1 MNIYFVT
8 VSLLHENMRHAA
20 GLHSDTNIVIAESED
35 EALSIMRNL
44 FRPYILN
51 DDSVFISN
59 DLKLDNAVQRGNGSS
74 SVEYLNFPC
83 NVSYDT
89 LKDYL
94 ELLKDH
100 YNLYEYAIYD
110 KSGEVKILNNY
121 LRDLKA
127 ASTEP
132 ASPVLPYDAEDSS
145 TIPESYVKMI
155 REQHDA
161 VMTLLKKID
170 TNTDEVESNQVII
183 NNNIDEES
191 TKTQKTITDEFDTT
205 RKHITTEN
213 NSIKNKISSEAS
225 STRSTIS
232 YEESLTRDSIES
244 MKSSINDKLDNV
256 NNSVNDKGNIIDASI
271 NQLRSSVESGD
282 TQIIEAIELEST
294 NIQNK
299 LDIENEE
306 LKSSINAVKTSVDS
320 VDAKVSAENDI
331 LSNIEINTDNSAQ
344 KLSSLE
350 TDVQN
355 VQSSVNNISDAIES
369 SKSAVISEV
378 QTQSNSINSSVKA
391 VKDVVDDIKT
401 SIDSQTP

>member
-1 MNIYFVT
+1 MNALNIYFVT
-8 VSLLHENMRHAA
+8 VKLLHESMRHAA

-170 TNTDEVESNQVII
+170 TNTDEVESNQVMI
-183 NNNIDEES
+183 NSNIDEES
-191 TKTQKTITDEFDTT
+191 TKTQKTITNEFDTT

-213 NSIKNKISSEAS
+213 NSIKNKIGSEAS
-225 STRSTIS
+225 STRATIS

-244 MKSSINDKLDNV
+244 MKSSINEKLDDV
-256 NNSVNDKGNIIDASI
+256 NNSVNNKGNVINASI
-271 NQLRSSVESGD
+271 N
-282 TQIIEAIELEST
+282 
-294 NIQNK
+294 
-299 LDIENEE
+299 E
-306 LKSSINAVKTSVDS
+306 LKSSVDS
-320 VDAKVSAENDI
+320 VDAKVSAGNDI
-331 LSNIEINTDNSAQ
+331 LSNIETNTANSAQ
-344 KLSSLE
+344 KLNNLE

-355 VQSSVNNISDAIES
+355 VQSSANNISDAVES
-369 SKSAVISEV
+369 SKSAIISEV
-378 QTQSNSINSSVKA
+378 QTQSNSIKSSVKD
-391 VKDVVDDIKT
+391 VKDVVDHIKT